1 MISELEDEKILEY
14 LMTSDLNEN
23 LKIEEYKYLILKFR
37 NFYKMLYGKHDL
49 YKTNT
54 DIKIKNLSE
63 DVNKLNRDITKTQV
77 EKAEV
82 ENKLEQ
88 LSIPRKLTWKERW
101 SGITDKF

>member
-37 NFYKMLYGKHDL
+37 SFYKILYGKHDL

-54 DIKIKNLSE
+54 EIKIRNLSE
-63 DVNKLNRDITKTQV
+63 DTDKLNKEILRTQV
-77 EKAEV
+77 EKAEI
-82 ENKLEQ
+82 ENKLNQ
-88 LSIPRKLTWKERW
+88 SSLPRKLTWKERFR
-101 SGITDKF
+101 GTTDKF